1 MKTISIIG
9 AGNVGKVLGYAL
21 KEKGYRIQ
29 AAAAKTEASREEAA
43 KLLGCLV
50 FEDPVKAAAD
60 AEIVFITTPDRLI
73 EEVCEQMAA
82 QDGFREGQLVLH
94 TSGAHSSSVLLSA
107 GKKGA
112 RVISFHP
119 LQTFPGLEVGL
130 RSLPGTFY
138 AVEGDKEAYPL
149 AEKLVTALEGKMLS
163 IPTGMKALYH
173 AAACVACNYLSSLM
187 DMAILMYKPL
197 GIPPEQAME
206 ALSPLIDSTL
216 KNIKEL
222 GTEKALTGPIAR
234 GDLSTINA
242 HLKQLEELLPDLL
255 PLYKELGIY
264 TAGLAVRKG
273 TLQEEGQEALKKLLG
288 G

>member
-21 KEKGYRIQ
+21 KEKGYRIL
-29 AAAAKTEASREEAA
+29 AATAKTQASRETAA
-43 KLLGCLV
+43 RLLDCAV
-50 FEDPVKAAAD
+50 FDDPAKAAAD

-82 QDGFREGQLVLH
+82 RDAFKKGQLVLH

-107 GKKGA
+107 SKEGA
-112 RVISFHP
+112 QVISFHP
-119 LQTFPGLEVGL
+119 LQTFPGFEVGI
-130 RSLPGTFY
+130 RSLPGTYY
-138 AVEGDKEAYPL
+138 AVEGDKEAYPV
-149 AEKLVTALEGKMLS
+149 AEELVTALEGKMLS
-163 IPTGMKALYH
+163 IPTEMKALYH

-187 DMAILMYKPL
+187 DMAFLMYEPM
-197 GIPPEQAME
+197 GISAGQAME

-234 GDLSTINA
+234 GDLPTISA
-242 HLKQLEELLPDLL
+242 HLKQLKELIPDFL

-273 TLQEEGQEALKKLLG
+273 TLQEEGQKALKKLLG